1 MNKRWITPTAI
12 LFVAIAVGCTDNPK
26 QSKVSG
32 SGTGLPVATTKPVPI
47 ALKLIDRAAYDA
59 NIARHK
65 GKVVLVDF
73 WATWCPPCVEQLP
86 HSLELGRQFA
96 DRGLA
101 VVTVSCDEKSEAGRV
116 AEFLATKKADVATN
130 LISEFGSSTATMEEF
145 KIENGAVPSYKLY
158 DRKGELRQTFGM
170 TTPGEIDQAI
180 EKLLSE

>member
-1 MNKRWITPTAI
+1 MNDRWITPTAI
-12 LFVAIAVGCTDNPK
+12 LVVAIAVGCTSSERAGP
-26 QSKVSG
+26 STAPTS
-32 SGTGLPVATTKPVPI
+32 TAPAAPVPLTP
-47 ALKLIDRAAYDA
+47 ADRAAYDA
-59 NIARHK
+59 VIAK
-65 GKVVLVDF
+65 NSGKVILVDF

-116 AEFLATKKADVATN
+116 AEFLATKQADVATN
-130 LISEFGSSTATMEEF
+130 LISEFGGSTATMEEF

-170 TTPGEIDQAI
+170 TTPGEIDLAI

>member
-1 MNKRWITPTAI
+1 MNNRWITPTAI
-12 LFVAIAVGCTDNPK
+12 VFISIVVGCT
-26 QSKVSG
+26 SSERA
-32 SGTGLPVATTKPVPI
+32 LPSAAPTTATSTAATPVILTPV
-47 ALKLIDRAAYDA
+47 DSAAYDA
-59 NIARHK
+59 VIAK
-65 GKVVLVDF
+65 NSGKVILVDF

-96 DRGLA
+96 DRGFA
-101 VVTVSCDEKSEAGRV
+101 VVTVSCDEKLEAARV
-116 AEFLATKKADVATN
+116 AEFLTTKQADIATN

-180 EKLLSE
+180 EQLLSE